1 MVSSPGLPVMVLLPS
16 PAKMLLATS
25 GALIMSLP
33 VSAKIVPLPS
43 PVIRLS
49 LFWELIVWLAVLSE
63 SRLLGEPIDFDK
75 ASNRDK
81 SLDIPKSAC
90 AVLGNRGGVVFDDV
104 FSKLSGTIE
113 NSFDIYALVVFERV

>member
-1 MVSSPGLPVMVLLPS
+1 
-16 PAKMLLATS
+16 
-25 GALIMSLP
+25 MSLP
-33 VSAKIVPLPS
+33 LSAKIVSLPS

-49 LFWELIVWLAVLSE
+49 LFWKLIVWLAVVSE
-63 SRLLGEPIDFDK
+63 SRLLGQPIDFDK

-104 FSKLSGTIE
+104 FSKLWGTIE